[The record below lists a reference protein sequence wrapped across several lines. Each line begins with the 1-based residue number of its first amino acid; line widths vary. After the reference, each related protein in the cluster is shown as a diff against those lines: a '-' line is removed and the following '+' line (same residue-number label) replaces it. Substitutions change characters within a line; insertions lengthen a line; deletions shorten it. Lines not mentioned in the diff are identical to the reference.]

1 MEVCLALPLPPQ
13 PRMTRVRAACR
24 DVEFESD
31 MEEKLEDI
39 GGLPVMTAEM
49 HALQLKRLEG
59 LGEEPGQ
66 EELGA
71 MRWPQRSWWAD
82 RARIGA
88 RKALQLTLVPT
99 LTPAVSAR

>member
-24 DVEFESD
+24 DAEFESD

-71 MRWPQRSWWAD
+71 MRWPQRHIARRIQLPAVAIAD
-82 RARIGA
+82 E
-88 RKALQLTLVPT
+88 
-99 LTPAVSAR
+99 TPAPSSRCY